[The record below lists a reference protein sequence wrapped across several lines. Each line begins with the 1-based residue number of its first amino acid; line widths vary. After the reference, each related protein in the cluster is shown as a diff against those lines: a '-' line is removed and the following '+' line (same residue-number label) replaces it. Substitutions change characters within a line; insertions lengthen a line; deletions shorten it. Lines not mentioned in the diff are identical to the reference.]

1 MAATKADAKGEPTG
15 GGGGGGSFT
24 EERLSDKLDKLSS
37 SAASIQ
43 TLSNWCI
50 FHRKR
55 AKRVVDTWQ
64 RQFNSATTDK
74 KVSFLYLS
82 NDILQNSKRKGSEF
96 VNEFWRVLPGL
107 LKDFYENGGQHGKKV
122 VARLIGIWDERK
134 VFGTRSE
141 SLKDILS
148 DNPSKLSNND
158 ASTDPGSKPSSIS
171 NSAQKDPSPII
182 KKMTVSG
189 MPEKII
195 TAYQSVL
202 GQYFDEDK
210 ALNKCKTTVS
220 VLEKMDKDVDEACT
234 NDIQQAPSLI
244 SNLQEQEAILK
255 QCIEQLES
263 VDTARITLIN
273 HLKEALSEQEIKS
286 ELLHNQLQVA
296 RAEAEHAVQ
305 LRQRFDSA
313 HVTSGAWS
321 SSGTLMTTIPS
332 EQTAAMMQNA
342 AVSPIS
348 PQYQLPHLA
357 TSHSATIPSE
367 QTAAMMQNAAISPIS
382 PQYQLPHLATSLS
395 ATASAGGDEPKKT
408 AAAMADKLAS
418 LSSPEQV
425 LSSIF
430 ATFAAEQAASMNGA
444 SPSVELSEGPPGFS
458 TPKRPRIEN
467 PVQAGD
473 MGAPTVYGQ
482 LQQAQHNGAPPTSVA
497 GMQPSAQANQVPGSF
512 PPPPPPLPP
521 VLPPLLQQF
530 SQNAGGMFGMVP
542 FGMMA
547 NSIQPP
553 LPNMPPPGFP
563 RPSGP
568 PPPPPLSP
576 AQNQSQAQQ
585 QQQSP
590 QAPQQSPT
598 STGFFPSAG
607 MAFFPPV
614 QMQQSPSVQRQ

>member
-1 MAATKADAKGEPTG
+1 MASTKADAKAEPTG
-15 GGGGGGSFT
+15 GGSGGGGSFT
-24 EERLSDKLDKLSS
+24 EERLSEKLDKLSS

-55 AKRVVDTWQ
+55 AKRVVDTWE
-64 RQFNSATTDK
+64 RQFNNAKTDK

-82 NDILQNSKRKGSEF
+82 NDILQNSKRKGGEF

-148 DNPSKLSNND
+148 DNPPSSNNND
-158 ASTDPGSKPSSIS
+158 TGSNPTSKPSSVS
-171 NSAQKDPSPII
+171 KSAQKDSSPII
-182 KKMTVSG
+182 NKLTVSG

-202 GQYFDEDK
+202 DQYFDEDT
-210 ALNKCKTTVS
+210 AINKCKTTVS

-234 NDIQQAPSLI
+234 NDIQQAPSLV

-263 VDTARITLIN
+263 VDAARIILIS

-286 ELLHNQLQVA
+286 ELLRNHLQVA

-305 LRQRFDSA
+305 LRQRLGSA

-321 SSGTLMTTIPS
+321 TSSTLMTAIPS
-332 EQTAAMMQNA
+332 EQTA
-342 AVSPIS
+342 V
-348 PQYQLPHLA
+348 
-357 TSHSATIPSE
+357 
-367 QTAAMMQNAAISPIS
+367 MMQNAAISPIS
-382 PQYQLPHLATSLS
+382 PHYQPPHPATLLS
-395 ATASAGGDEPKKT
+395 ATTSAAGDEPKKT

-425 LSSIF
+425 LSSIL
-430 ATFAAEQAASMNGA
+430 ASFAAEQAASMSSD

-467 PVQAGD
+467 PTQGGD
-473 MGAPTVYGQ
+473 MGAPTFYGQ
-482 LQQAQHNGAPPTSVA
+482 LQQAQQNGAPPTSL
-497 GMQPSAQANQVPGSF
+497 GSMQPSTQANQAPGSF
-512 PPPPPPLPP
+512 PPPPPPLPS

-547 NSIQPP
+547 SSMAPP
-553 LPNMPPPGFP
+553 LHNMLPPGFP

-576 AQNQSQAQQ
+576 AQNQSQSQQ
-585 QQQSP
+585 QQHQHQQQSL
-590 QAPQQSPT
+590 QTPQQSPT
-598 STGFFPSAG
+598 STGFFVSPG
-607 MAFFPPV
+607 TGFFSPV

>member
-1 MAATKADAKGEPTG
+1 MAATKADAKAEPT

-50 FHRKR
+50 FHRRR
-55 AKRVVDTWQ
+55 AKRVVDTWEK
-64 RQFNSATTDK
+64 QFNNATTDK

-107 LKDFYENGGQHGKKV
+107 LKDFYENGGQNGKKV

-141 SLKDILS
+141 SLKDILG
-148 DNPSKLSNND
+148 DNPPILNKNDTSSNP
-158 ASTDPGSKPSSIS
+158 TSKPSSVS
-171 NSAQKDPSPII
+171 KCAQKDLSPII
-182 KKMTVSG
+182 KKLTVSG

-195 TAYQSVL
+195 TAYQSVFD
-202 GQYFDEDK
+202 QHFDEDT

-220 VLEKMDKDVDEACT
+220 ALEKMDKDVDEACT
-234 NDIQQAPSLI
+234 NDIQQASSLI
-244 SNLQEQEAILK
+244 SKLQEQEADLK

-263 VDTARITLIN
+263 VDAARITLIN

-286 ELLHNQLQVA
+286 ELLRNQLQVA

-305 LRQRFDSA
+305 LRQRFGSA

-321 SSGTLMTTIPS
+321 TSSTLMTTTPS

-342 AVSPIS
+342 V
-348 PQYQLPHLA
+348 
-357 TSHSATIPSE
+357 
-367 QTAAMMQNAAISPIS
+367 ISPIS
-382 PQYQLPHLATSLS
+382 PQYQLPHLSTSLS
-395 ATASAGGDEPKKT
+395 ATASTAGDEPKKT

-425 LSSIF
+425 LSSIL
-430 ATFAAEQAASMNGA
+430 ASFAAEQAASMSGG
-444 SPSVELSEGPPGFS
+444 SPSIELSEAPPGFP

-467 PVQAGD
+467 HTEAGD
-473 MGAPTVYGQ
+473 MGAPTFYGQ
-482 LQQAQHNGAPPTSVA
+482 LQQAQQNGAPPTSLA
-497 GMQPSAQANQVPGSF
+497 GMQPLAQINQAPGSF
-512 PPPPPPLPP
+512 VPPPPPLPP
-521 VLPPLLQQF
+521 ALPSLLQQF
-530 SQNAGGMFGMVP
+530 SQNAGGMFGMGGA

-547 NSIQPP
+547 SSMPPP
-553 LPNMPPPGFP
+553 LPNMPPPLP
-563 RPSGP
+563 NM

-576 AQNQSQAQQ
+576 AQNQSQSQSQSQ

-598 STGFFPSAG
+598 SSGFFPSPG
-607 MAFFPPV
+607 MGFFPPV